1 MFPEGEK
8 VWENKPNLGERE
20 NEADWILMLKPQYC
34 PDSPWTDIFF
44 IKFSLKEKPQGEYLA
59 P

>member
-8 VWENKPNLGERE
+8 VWENKPNLGEKE

-44 IKFSLKEKPQGEYLA
+44 IKFSLKEKP
-59 P
+59 